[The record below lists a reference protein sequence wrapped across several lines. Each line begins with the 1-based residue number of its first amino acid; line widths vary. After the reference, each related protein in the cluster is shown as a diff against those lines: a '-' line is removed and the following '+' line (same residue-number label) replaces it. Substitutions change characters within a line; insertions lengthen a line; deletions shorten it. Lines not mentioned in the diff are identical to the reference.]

1 MRQRRGRPD
10 GTIYFTDSSRR
21 HDLEH
26 YAIDVIENVGTGRDL
41 RRAPDGRIDVL
52 HSGLRF
58 ANGVALSPGG
68 TYLVVAESGAR
79 VLVRVPVDGGEAG
92 IFADDLP
99 GHPDNVTTSPDG
111 TFWVALPRPR
121 SRALDT
127 VHRLPRRARQA
138 VAHAARPWASA
149 PARRSRVLEL
159 GPARRDRQ
167 RSHGPAGAV
176 PLDHRRARGPAAALP
191 RQSHRTVDRRTH
203 SRRSR
208 GRSISGCRV
217 AIGSAGSAR
226 LTLSRWAALRSR
238 SNASSAPIPPPLH
251 QE

>member
-1 MRQRRGRPD
+1 LWPHPKPSLRQRRGRPD
-10 GTIYFTDSSRR
+10 GTTYFTDSSRR

-58 ANGVALSPGG
+58 ANGVALSPDG

-99 GHPDNVTTSPDG
+99 GHPDNVTTSPDS

-127 VHRLPRRARQA
+127 VHRLPRHAHQA
-138 VAHAARPWASA
+138 VAHAARQWASA

-159 GPARRDRQ
+159 GP
-167 RSHGPAGAV
+167 HGEIVSGLTV
-176 PLDHRRARGPAAALP
+176 LRARYRSITGVRA
-191 RQSHRTVDRRTH
+191 DRRRLYLGSLTEP
-203 SRRSR
+203 
-208 GRSISGCRV
+208 SIAVLDLDDSGKDC
-217 AIGSAGSAR
+217 G
-226 LTLSRWAALRSR
+226 
-238 SNASSAPIPPPLH
+238 
-251 QE
+251 